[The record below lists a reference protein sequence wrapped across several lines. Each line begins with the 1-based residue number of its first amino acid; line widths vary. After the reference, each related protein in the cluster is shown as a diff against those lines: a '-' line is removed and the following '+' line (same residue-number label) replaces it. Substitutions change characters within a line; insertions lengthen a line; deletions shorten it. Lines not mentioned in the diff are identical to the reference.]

1 MRFHRFW
8 QVLFI
13 SEYQDD
19 GVSHLPVVDDPV
31 QLLPG
36 LVYPVP
42 VGAVHHEYKA
52 LGAGVVMAPQR
63 TDLILTSDIPHVKF
77 NILVGDGLDV
87 EADCGDGIDALAQ
100 LELVEDRG
108 LARGV
113 QPEHQ
118 NPHLLVPEHL
128 GEDLPHDEARDQ
140 GAGGGEGSAALIEN

>member
-1 MRFHRFW
+1 MTNKLPLLLLLSLIVHVKCLFYHCYCFTFW

-19 GVSHLPVVDDPV
+19 GVPHLPVVDDPV

-63 TDLILTSDIPHVKF
+63 TDLILTSDILKS
-77 NILVGDGLDV
+77 GK
-87 EADCGDGIDALAQ
+87 
-100 LELVEDRG
+100 
-108 LARGV
+108 
-113 QPEHQ
+113 
-118 NPHLLVPEHL
+118 
-128 GEDLPHDEARDQ
+128 
-140 GAGGGEGSAALIEN
+140 